1 MSNIS
6 VYSRLA
12 LVLLLAIGLSA
23 PAHAFRSQKTQ
34 SYTDADYKGYQPKKL
49 LLVVANAYPEFRQEV
64 EKSLQKNLLGVGI
77 ELVDPRA
84 LFPPTRQ
91 YSGDARREIL
101 EKNSITGV
109 LVIGLGAAEQIT
121 IPMVMTSYRERT
133 YSFDGVV
140 DPNAESF
147 NPVVTGLG
155 TPLSS
160 EKIFSVVL
168 TDNSAERVA
177 WFADIT
183 VKAKGW
189 AFVSSKQDARAL
201 SDEIMKTLIKDGH
214 AQKIK

>member
-1 MSNIS
+1 MARASAFFR
-6 VYSRLA
+6 VV
-12 LVLLLAIGLSA
+12 LVLLLAIGLSE
-23 PAHAFRSQKTQ
+23 PAQAFRSEKTQ
-34 SYTDADYKGYQPKKL
+34 SYTDSDYKEYRPKKL

-64 EKSLQKNLLGVGI
+64 EKSLQKNFQAIGV

-91 YSGDARREIL
+91 YSGEAKKEIFNRNGI
-101 EKNSITGV
+101 EAV
-109 LVIGLGAAEQIT
+109 LVIGFGAADQIT
-121 IPMVMTSYRERT
+121 IPMVMASYQEKT
-133 YSFDGVV
+133 YSFDGAA
-140 DPNAESF
+140 DPNSASF

-168 TDNSAERVA
+168 ADNSAERVA

-189 AFVSSKQDARAL
+189 AFVSSKGDARAL
-201 SDEIMKTLIKDGH
+201 ADEITKTLIKDGH
-214 AQKIK
+214 AKKEK